1 MPRKASLH
9 MASQT
14 TAVTRRTVLGAAFG
28 LGVAAAAG
36 CGGPAPSGSTGAG
49 EVSGTIRLLTP
60 IFEGAEGQKTLEG
73 LLATFKQKYPKVSVE
88 VDYTTYAKLNE
99 KLTTSIAGGRPYD
112 VMLMGVGWIPPF
124 AAKGVLA
131 DLGESA
137 DALTSRFNK
146 RVVDPGVYQGKVY
159 ALPIMLDTRFGI
171 YRKDIFAEAGLSA
184 APKNFDELRD
194 MGRKLTKRE
203 GGKLVRAGVD
213 ILSNDLRQ
221 TFLPLMWANGGE
233 LFTPDGK
240 VAFNSPASV
249 AALQLMTDIIVT
261 DKTEDFGYTQPGA
274 ATGIPLVQGRAA
286 MMVGH
291 NNVWLEIEK
300 NAPDL
305 VKDGKIGFF
314 PIANTRAAMFQ
325 GGTLGTVAAKSQHP
339 AAAKALVQFLADS
352 EAALAACRQRGN
364 VPALKALES
373 SEYVKANPSV
383 QFAMGNLDSAFS
395 EGGVP
400 AWLEIRGD
408 FKAAIE
414 SALLGKKSPQQA
426 LDELAAK
433 ATQVMARA

>member
-1 MPRKASLH
+1 M
-9 MASQT
+9 
-14 TAVTRRTVLGAAFG
+14 TRRTVLGAAFG
-28 LGVAAAAG
+28 LGVAAASG
-36 CGGPAPSGSTGAG
+36 CGGPAPAG
-49 EVSGTIRLLTP
+49 PGDNGEASGTIRLLTP
-60 IFEGAEGQKTLEG
+60 IFEGTEGQKTLEG
-73 LLATFKQKYPKVSVE
+73 LLATFKQQHPKVSVE
-88 VDYTTYAKLNE
+88 VDYTTYGKLSE
-99 KLTTSIAGGRPYD
+99 KLTTSIASGRPYD

-131 DLGESA
+131 DLGE
-137 DALTSRFNK
+137 DQQELTSRFNK

-159 ALPIMLDTRFGI
+159 ALPIMLDTRFGY

-203 GGKLVRAGVD
+203 GGKLVRAGLD
-213 ILSNDLRQ
+213 ILANDLRQ
-221 TFLPLMWANGGE
+221 TFLPLLWANGGE

-240 VAFNSPASV
+240 VAFNSPAGV
-249 AALQLMTDIIVT
+249 GALQFMTDVILT
-261 DKTEDFGYTQPGA
+261 DKTEDFGFTAPGA
-274 ATGIPLVQGRAA
+274 ATGVPLVQGRAA

-305 VKDGKIGFF
+305 IKDGKIGFF
-314 PIANTRAAMFQ
+314 PIANTRPAMFQ
-325 GGTLGTVAAKSQHP
+325 GGTLGTVSAKSQSP
-339 AAAKALVQFLADS
+339 AAAKALVRYLADS
-352 EAALAACRQRGN
+352 DAALAACKQRGN

-373 SEYVKANPSV
+373 SEYVKANPAV
-383 QFAMGNLDSAFS
+383 QFAMGNLDAAYS

-414 SALLGKKSPQQA
+414 SALLGKKTPQQA

-433 ATQVMARA
+433 ATEAMARG